1 MDRQFA
7 WLLDVMLLHDKV
19 VPLIISALN
28 FVPISFLNAAHNKSP
43 KFGIFKTLNS
53 RAYLCIVYF

>member
-28 FVPISFLNAAHNKSP
+28 FVPISFLNAARKKSP
-43 KFGIFKTLNS
+43 EFGILKTLNS
-53 RAYLCIVYF
+53 RACLCIVYF